1 MRRHVAE
8 IRRFAGAVVAERR
21 AAMAAGA
28 AAPSGAAPDDGSA
41 ASPAAAAGGRKAD
54 LLSLLLAAG
63 GGGEAGGGG
72 GGGGEAAG
80 GDAAAVDAVLNF
92 IIAGRDTTAQALS
105 WALYRLSRA
114 PAAEAALLR
123 EARAALGPGIA
134 APGGVAAAAGY
145 EAVKRLRYAR
155 AVLLETLRLH
165 PSVPKNVKFAVRDDV
180 LPGGPAVPAGAG
192 VLWVPWAM
200 GRRADLWG
208 PDAAD
213 FRPERWLA
221 GGAPPSQEVYPAFHA
236 GPRACLGRELALL
249 EGAYVLVALLARFRV
264 TPLLEG
270 AAEPGYGAS
279 LTLPMEGGL
288 RAVLAP
294 RDWSDPA
301 LSGD

>member
-21 AAMAAGA
+21 AALAAAA
-28 AAPSGAAPDDGSA
+28 AAPAGATPEDGNG
-41 ASPAAAAGGRKAD
+41 ASPAAAAAAGGGGRKAD

-63 GGGEAGGGG
+63 GEA
-72 GGGGEAAG
+72 EG

-92 IIAGRDTTAQALS
+92 VIAGRDTTAQALS

-123 EARAALGPGIA
+123 EARSVLGPGIA
-134 APGGVAAAAGY
+134 APGGVAAAASY
-145 EAVKRLRYAR
+145 EAIKRLRYAR

-165 PSVPKNVKFAVRDDV
+165 PSVPKNVKFAVRDDF
-180 LPGGPAVPAGAG
+180 LPGGPVVPAGAG

-221 GGAPPSQEVYPAFHA
+221 AGGGAPPQEAYPAFHA
-236 GPRACLGRELALL
+236 GPRACLGREMALL
-249 EGAYVLVALLARFRV
+249 EGSYALAALLARYAV
-264 TPLLEG
+264 TPLC
-270 AAEPGYGAS
+270 AAEPEYGAS
-279 LTLPMEGGL
+279 LTLPMLGGL

-301 LSGD
+301 LSG